1 MTEQTLAVRQESTIS
16 TQRATIL
23 AREKIYAGIPDDDV
37 ELALAICHRYD
48 LDPLL
53 KHVQLIPSNKKDD
66 GGKWTKAYS
75 VYITRDGLLHVAHE
89 SAIPFAIQFDE
100 PQAKTNPYSE
110 KKDIYLTGK
119 LKREGFP
126 DLVAGLWFSEYQG
139 TDKQGQPNG
148 AWKTHPAAMHQKVVE
163 VYLLRRG
170 FDVSLPAYE
179 EVQPDIAPIDVS
191 TEAHAGPLSPTAANG
206 NGGDTVHW
214 IDKVDTRGKPIR
226 PQFWAWAGQTMG
238 LKNEQVYEA
247 LGVEHV
253 HDFTGSMQDA
263 KTKIEEWV
271 GTQAKKDEAQQAAE
285 ELFDV
290 MEAPNA

>member
-1 MTEQTLAVRQESTIS
+1 MSEDNALTVRQDTSINP
-16 TQRATIL
+16 QRATRL

-37 ELALAICHRYD
+37 DLALAICHRYS

-53 KHVQLIPSNKKDD
+53 KHVQLIPSNKKDEN
-66 GGKWTKAYS
+66 GQWTKAYS

-89 SAIPFAIQFDE
+89 SGTPFAIQFDQ
-100 PQAKTNPYSE
+100 PVSLNNPYTG
-110 KKDIYLTGK
+110 KDDIYLTGK
-119 LKREGFP
+119 LKRAGFP
-126 DLVAGLWFSEYQG
+126 DLVAGLWFSEYRG
-139 TDKQGQPNG
+139 TNSAGQPLG

-179 EVQPDIAPIDVS
+179 EVQPDAAPVEICAEQMPELIKD
-191 TEAHAGPLSPTAANG
+191 G
-206 NGGDTVHW
+206 NGGDSVHW
-214 IDKVDTRGKPIR
+214 IDKVDKHAKPIR

-247 LGVEHV
+247 LGVEHI

-271 GTQAKKDEAQQAAE
+271 GTQAKKDETQQATE

-290 MEAPNA
+290 MEAPNVG